1 MAARGKSAKHGLL
14 RQSRSDAVL
23 AVEPPPLLPPA
34 FRSWFESRGWQP
46 REHQIALLEKTAARR
61 STLLIAPTGS
71 GKTLAGFLPSLVALA
86 GRKREKGERSVH
98 TLYVSPLKAL
108 AVDVARNLLTP
119 LEQMQLPIRV
129 ETRTGDT
136 STSRKQR
143 QRARPPTSCSPPP
156 SRSRCCCRMPTR
168 RASWPDLD
176 TVILDELHA
185 LSPTKRGDLLA
196 LDLARL
202 QSIAPGQVRIGL
214 SATVARPSELRA
226 YLMPQPGTGV
236 MQLADLVQVEG
247 GARPEIH
254 MMETEARAALVGPHL
269 PLRAARDLRGHQ
281 GAQPVAGVRQ
291 HAQPGRAAVPGAV
304 AHQR

>member
-23 AVEPPPLLPPA
+23 AVEPPPLLPPVFQA
-34 FRSWFESRGWQP
+34 WFESRGWRP
-46 REHQIALLEKTAARR
+46 REHQIALLDKTAARR

-86 GRKREKGERSVH
+86 QRKRERGERSLH

-143 QRARPPTSCSPPP
+143 QRVRPP
-156 SRSRCCCRMPTR
+156 
-168 RASWPDLD
+168 D
-176 TVILDELHA
+176 
-185 LSPTKRGDLLA
+185 
-196 LDLARL
+196 
-202 QSIAPGQVRIGL
+202 
-214 SATVARPSELRA
+214 
-226 YLMPQPGTGV
+226 
-236 MQLADLVQVEG
+236 
-247 GARPEIH
+247 
-254 MMETEARAALVGPHL
+254 
-269 PLRAARDLRGHQ
+269 
-281 GAQPVAGVRQ
+281 
-291 HAQPGRAAVPGAV
+291 
-304 AHQR
+304 